1 VTINNRA
8 LQGQPTLPYADFRSY
23 AGEDVFANVAFVD
36 AANNSVVPLTIVF
49 QIDDLTNA
57 QNMVPQTSIPNTA
70 PTVYASA
77 MRIQLPA
84 SYWNMTFPY
93 QGSQICQIS
102 WTYTATDVLSG
113 SVYTGRA
120 VNVVELCAIQTP
132 QNGG

>member
-1 VTINNRA
+1 MTINNRA

-23 AGEDVFANVAFVD
+23 AGEDVFANVAFID
-36 AANNSVVPLTIVF
+36 AANNPVIPITIQY

-57 QNMVPQTSIPNTA
+57 QNMVPITQVPGA
-70 PTVYASA
+70 PYTQSA
-77 MRIQLPA
+77 MRLQLPA

-102 WTYTATDVLSG
+102 WTYTALDSISNTQF
-113 SVYTGRA
+113 TGRA

-132 QNGG
+132 QNCG